1 MTARPRKITE
11 TNLVWRLNGRGFD
24 HFGLFRLPKPTIT
37 DDQLLV
43 RQEVATICFSSVKVI
58 MAGETHPRLQGRDF
72 STAPVV
78 LGDEAFVV
86 VEEVGRNL
94 RHRFRAGE
102 GYAIM
107 PDLGTSAFGYDID
120 GGLQQYNV
128 LEGKVLDSLLSV
140 EQETVERAGMFAVS
154 LSEPLGCVEKSYHL
168 EYRIGLKEHGA
179 LLLIGT
185 GVATAGQN
193 AVFQQTLTAEIAAKR
208 PGRIVG
214 VNLMGDLTEGLRR
227 QAERSGIDLISLDRL
242 ESISMTTRPYTA
254 TGFDDIILLGVGQA
268 ETISR
273 VAREATDLLAPAGIL
288 NLVGN
293 IPSGTSVPIDI
304 GRTHYDRTLVVGTAE
319 PDFLH
324 AYRANTDYELR
335 EGSVAVLIGAG
346 GPMGQL
352 HLLRAMGMDA
362 PPAKIIA
369 VEVEPARL
377 AKLER
382 WRQKQYAPAGT
393 ELVVMNPKTQHVADV
408 LAGDAINC
416 LVLLSP
422 VAQTIEEYAPYFAP
436 KAVVNAFA
444 GLKGQ
449 QITLDAAVLCQKYL
463 RVVGHS
469 GADVATQRL
478 ALEKI
483 AQGKISVN
491 PVVSAVGGIQAA
503 RDALWATAQSTYPGK
518 IVLYLGIDLP
528 LTPIEA
534 ITREDVWSAEHERA
548 LLSKSSGR

>member
-1 MTARPRKITE
+1 MTVRPRETPE

-24 HFGLFRLPKPTIT
+24 SLGLFSLPRPTIT

-58 MAGETHPRLQGRDF
+58 MAGETHPRLQGRDL

-94 RHRFRAGE
+94 RHRFKVGE

-107 PDLGTSAFGYDID
+107 PDLGTNAFGYDID
-120 GGLQQYNV
+120 GGLQRYNV
-128 LEGKVLDSLLSV
+128 LEGRILDALLPV
-140 EQETVERAGMFAVS
+140 EQATIARAGMFAVS

-168 EYRIGLKEHGA
+168 EYRTGLKERGA
-179 LLLIGT
+179 LLIART
-185 GVATAGQN
+185 GVSTVDQEI
-193 AVFQQTLTAEIAAKR
+193 VFQQTLTVEIAAKR
-208 PGRIVG
+208 PSRIVG
-214 VNLMGDLTEGLRR
+214 ASLTDDLTEAIRR
-227 QAERSGIDLISLDRL
+227 QAERAGIDLISLDRL
-242 ESISMTTRPYTA
+242 ESISTAVRPYTA
-254 TGFDDIILLGVGQA
+254 AGFDDIILLGGGQA
-268 ETISR
+268 ETIGR
-273 VAREATDLLAPAGIL
+273 VARETIDLLAPAGIL

-293 IPSGTSVPIDI
+293 IPSGTPLPIDI

-324 AYRANTDYELR
+324 AYRANTDHELR
-335 EGSVAVLIGAG
+335 EGSVAVFIGAG

-393 ELVVMNPKTQHVADV
+393 ELMVMNPNTQHIADV

-422 VAQTIEEYAPYFAP
+422 VAQIIEEYTPYFAP

-449 QITLDAAVLCQKYL
+449 QITLDAAVLCQKHL

-469 GADVATQRL
+469 GVDVATQRL

-483 AQGKISVN
+483 AQGKISVD

-518 IVLYLGIDLP
+518 IVLYLSIDLP
-528 LTPIEA
+528 LTPIET
-534 ITREDVWSAEHERA
+534 ITGEDVWSAEHERA
-548 LLSKSSGR
+548 LLRKSGGW